1 MEKVKNNSNA
11 KCLICNKFYASKNSL
26 YNHTKKFHVNSTS
39 ENYRKIS
46 EENRK
51 LSEKVKEK
59 DDTDIQQPKL
69 YNCRKCGKEYTKI
82 SSRWSHEKICTETN
96 MQEQI
101 NELKEQFAMI
111 LQEKGRIH
119 HKTLTK
125 FNNQLNTINSHNT
138 NSNNVNSHNTIHNT
152 YIKFPDLSYEKL
164 FTNKQ
169 ILKILNRQYKSIE
182 ESIKLTHLNEK
193 IPEYNNIY
201 ITNLKDDIVY
211 VFDGKKFIAANKNE
225 MLNKLVD
232 SHSAEIE
239 LSMER
244 FENDIS
250 KSVRQKLKELINKL
264 NDEDTKYND
273 PTSDKKYSNYKA
285 YKIDIAKIMIY
296 NNTDKKKLKSLQ
308 TMELNQKVLEDEK
321 DE

>member
-1 MEKVKNNSNA
+1 MEKVKNNSNV
-11 KCLICNKFYASKNSL
+11 KCYICNKIYASKNSL
-26 YNHTKKFHVNSTS
+26 YNHTKKFHINNIS
-39 ENYRKIS
+39 ENYPKIS

-51 LSEKVKEK
+51 LSEKVNEK
-59 DDTDIQQPKL
+59 DDIQQTKI

-82 SSRWSHEKICTETN
+82 SSRWSHEKICTEAN

-125 FNNQLNTINSHNT
+125 FNKQLNNINSHNT
-138 NSNNVNSHNTIHNT
+138 NSNNINSHNTIHNT
-152 YIKFPDLSYEKL
+152 YITFPDLSYDKI

-169 ILKILNRQYKSIE
+169 IINILNKHINAVE
-182 ESIKLTHLNEK
+182 ESIKMTHLNQN

-232 SHSAEIE
+232 SHSTEIE
-239 LSMER
+239 ISLEKFSK
-244 FENDIS
+244 NIS
-250 KSVRQKLKELINKL
+250 KAVKFKLKELIDKL
-264 NDEDTKYND
+264 NDENTKYSD
-273 PTSDKKYSNYKA
+273 PESDKKYSNYKA

-296 NNTDKKKLKSLQ
+296 NYTDKKKLKTLQ
-308 TMELNQKVLEDEK
+308 TMELNEKVYEDDID